1 MPARPIVLYRVTAA
15 MTTLLALAALFFLPA
30 PKAVAAAPATTHPP
44 ADTVLLNGAVLVFHG
59 VEVRVTG
66 SGSAAREK
74 GATGDKK
81 DTGAA
86 APEFQE
92 GMAIAGGRII
102 YIGTSQKA
110 RAHIGPGTKVYDLGG
125 RMVMPGIIDGH
136 FHGTRPTDCR
146 MGYQGGTIPQI
157 QARLQAC
164 LDAPDQAPLKNSN
177 MRFEANNLFGE
188 SIEPPG
194 TPLTRKD
201 LDRLDTKRPIWV
213 ENADGHKFWMNSRAM
228 ANAGITKET
237 PDPPA
242 GVIGRDAHGEPNGF
256 FADYDPPSW
265 GDERPVTDAMRLEW
279 VARTEADANRM
290 GITSIFVPGGGEE
303 EIASWA
309 ALQDQGKMTLRADLG
324 LSASFVRGNADA
336 ADLAGKIAAL
346 DAYKKFAKGL
356 IAVDAVKVY
365 CDGVIEYPAQ
375 TAAMLAPYR
384 VNAGTVA
391 APEWRP
397 GTARGPDPSC
407 ADARAGFV
415 ALDKAGWQIHVH
427 AIGDRATRDALDNFE
442 AALQANGAHDRR
454 HTITHLQAI
463 DPADIPRFGRLGVVA
478 SMSLHWARRDGYS
491 ENYTKGYIAD
501 DLFERQYPAY
511 DLWRTGAVVAGGSDY
526 PVDPLLPFVQIE
538 TAITRTGEPGPGVF
552 PGPLAPKEAVP
563 DLLAVLKMHT
573 INSAYEMHQEKAR
586 GALEV
591 GKDADLIVLDQNL
604 FKIPPTRISDTHVLM
619 TVLGGKVVYDTGA
632 LTPVVGAKSGSG
644 APR

>member
-1 MPARPIVLYRVTAA
+1 M
-15 MTTLLALAALFFLPA
+15 LLTRALAALT
-30 PKAVAAAPATTHPP
+30 AVVTLAAAPARKESAA

-59 VEVRVTG
+59 IEVR
-66 SGSAAREK
+66 
-74 GATGDKK
+74 GAPGGKP
-81 DTGAA
+81 TGAGT
-86 APEFQE
+86 PEFHE
-92 GMAIAGGRII
+92 AVAIAGGRII
-102 YIGTSQKA
+102 SIGTSREV
-110 RAHIGPGTKVYDLGG
+110 RASIGPGTKVYDLGG

-157 QARLQAC
+157 LARLQAC
-164 LDAPDQAPLKNSN
+164 LDAPDQAPLKNTN

-188 SIEPPG
+188 SIEPAG

-201 LDRLDTKRPIWV
+201 LDRLDTRRPVWV

-228 ANAGITKET
+228 ANAGITKDT

-242 GVIGRDAHGEPNGF
+242 GVIGRDPDREPNGF

-265 GDERPVTDAMRLEW
+265 GDERPVTDAMRLER

-290 GITSIFVPGGGEE
+290 GITSVFVPGGGED

-309 ALQDQGKMTLRADLG
+309 ALQDQGRMTLRADLG

-336 ADLAGKIAAL
+336 ADLDRNIAAL
-346 DAYKKFAKGL
+346 AAYKKDAKGL

-384 VNAGTVA
+384 IKSGTAA

-397 GTARGPDPSC
+397 GTSRGPDPSC
-407 ADARAGFV
+407 ADARPGFV
-415 ALDKAGWQIHVH
+415 ALDRAGWQIHVH
-427 AIGDRATRDALDNFE
+427 AIGDRATRDALDNFA

-454 HTITHLQAI
+454 HTITHLQVI

-491 ENYTKGYIAD
+491 ENYTRGYIAD
-501 DLFERQYPAY
+501 DVFERQYPAY
-511 DLWRTGAVVAGGSDY
+511 DLWRTGAVIAGGSDY

-573 INSAYEMHQEKAR
+573 INSAYEMHQEQAR
-586 GALEV
+586 GSIEV
-591 GKDADLIVLDQNL
+591 GRDADLIVIDQNL
-604 FKIPPTRISDTHVLM
+604 FKIPPTKISDTRVLM
-619 TVLGGKVVYDTGA
+619 TMLGGKVVYDSGA
-632 LTPVVGAKSGSG
+632 LAPAKGAAAGS
-644 APR
+644 R

>member
-1 MPARPIVLYRVTAA
+1 MPARPVVLYRVTAA

-59 VEVRVTG
+59 VEVRATG